1 MPSSTSSF
9 DRPVPERP
17 WLPMAAAALLVALA
31 ATAAWELQARRM
43 GYVPDLNDTEDLWAL
58 HRDRVRGDA
67 TVIIGSSRTV
77 FDLDLDVLTESL
89 GAAPIHL
96 GVVGS
101 CPRPLLADLV
111 AEEGF
116 HGTILVGVTP
126 GLFFAPGGPPVTKSN
141 DWLKYRQKRSPSQR
155 TGYAL
160 SRPLEKR
167 LAFLNDE
174 DLTLKQLLSQIRIAD
189 RPGAKVPPRLPP
201 YLGPMLPSRSVRMS
215 ERLATDERFQAEVQ
229 EIWRGLA
236 TAAPPMDEATA
247 NAIRERILDEVAGQ
261 VRTFRER
268 GGRVVFLRLPSSG
281 FLRELEAK
289 AQPRHLYWDELLS
302 RTGAPGIHF
311 EDHPALAGFPC
322 PEWSHLSAGDA
333 TRYTRAMMP
342 LLADA
347 LGLRPVP
354 GSGS

>member
-17 WLPMAAAALLVALA
+17 WLPMAAAALLVALL
-31 ATAAWELQARRM
+31 ATAAWELHARRT
-43 GYVPDLNDTEDLWAL
+43 GYVADLNDTDDLWAL

-67 TVIIGSSRTV
+67 TVIVGSSRTV
-77 FDLDLDVLTESL
+77 FDLDLGVMTEAL

-96 GVVGS
+96 GIVGS
-101 CPRPLLADLV
+101 SPRPVLADLV
-111 AEEGF
+111 ADGGF
-116 HGTILVGVTP
+116 RGTVLVGVTP
-126 GLFFAPGGPPVTKSN
+126 GLFFAPGGPPVDKPN
-141 DWLKYRQKRSPSQR
+141 DWLRYRRQRSPSQR
-155 TGYAL
+155 AGHAL
-160 SRPLEKR
+160 SRTLEAR

-174 DLTLKQLLSQIRIAD
+174 DLALKQLVSRIRIPD

-215 ERLATDERFQAEVQ
+215 ERLATDEAFQAEVQ
-229 EIWRGLA
+229 GIWMGLA
-236 TAAPPMDEATA
+236 AAAPPMEAAVA

-261 VRTFRER
+261 VRAFRER
-268 GGRVVFLRLPSSG
+268 GGRVVFLRLPSTG
-281 FLRELEAK
+281 LLRELEGK
-289 AQPRHLYWDELLS
+289 ALPRQLYWDELLA

-311 EDHPALAGFPC
+311 EDHPELAGFSC

-342 LLADA
+342 LLVEA
-347 LGLRPVP
+347 LPAGPAR
-354 GSGS
+354 GGRA